1 VTTTRERPEALR
13 VCDRRLV
20 IISYN
25 KKFGS
30 KEFVH
35 TSSYTYTR
43 ISAGDQPPIDTD
55 DASATAPKS
64 CAF

>member
-1 VTTTRERPEALR
+1 MTTTRERPEVQR
-13 VCDRRLV
+13 VRDRRLV
-20 IISYN
+20 TTRNSN
-25 KKFGS
+25 LT
-30 KEFVH
+30 KEFVVH

-55 DASATAPKS
+55 DASATALRS